1 MGGLAKNGKT
11 GDSGF
16 YDLGI
21 EWYKIKFKLWK
32 IYLA

>member
-1 MGGLAKNGKT
+1 MGGVAKNGKT

-21 EWYKIKFKLWK
+21 EWYKIKFKL
-32 IYLA
+32 

>member
-21 EWYKIKFKLWK
+21 EWYKIKFKL
-32 IYLA
+32 

>member
-1 MGGLAKNGKT
+1 MGSLAKNGKT

-16 YDLGI
+16 YDLGT